1 MDESTAAA
9 PHLDKRASGD
19 PAMDLAS
26 MDQAPS
32 DNVLPTGQVEEQP
45 PLRGDPGT
53 LLSVA
58 VRPVLKPSASKT
70 KIAADP
76 RHGSTA
82 KSVPNMIRRGT
93 RKLFGSISQ
102 NVQQQSLGPN
112 VMLRAP
118 TILRFKKKLEER
130 AQEAER
136 RRLEAMSYATRH
148 QHVLETYH
156 IRATD
161 TYTKVQVREK
171 TEWLM
176 LYPTAAIY
184 KVWQLTLLGLIYY
197 QVLSVPYSLAFET
210 NDTDPRND
218 YMNIL
223 TSILFCVDVFL
234 NFNTAMTNP
243 KIPESFITDRYVI
256 ARRYVT
262 SWFFLD
268 LFSSIPFDLLTFWIT
283 SANSGRQQLH
293 FLAVLK
299 VARLPRLLKISRL
312 SRILELLRVPTEWK
326 RWFLYSRYAHL
337 FRLGMLVLGFGVI
350 VHMFACIWFGLVA
363 EENWNMVIFNADFS
377 VISPYMLSYYVS
389 MQTVVGNNQLFQSD
403 SEYTFTSC
411 VIIFGAVVMAVVFGN
426 VAILIEN
433 FYADQNSYK
442 GKMESLFAVMN
453 LLRLPS
459 DLQLRIHEYYQ
470 VMYERHGTLDGQ
482 PELFKKELSHNLRIE
497 VELFLRM
504 TMIVRTPLFREC
516 SNEVVQELVMQLR
529 FQVYL
534 PNDYVIVR
542 GEVGHD

>member
-1 MDESTAAA
+1 R
-9 PHLDKRASGD
+9 HL
-19 PAMDLAS
+19 
-26 MDQAPS
+26 
-32 DNVLPTGQVEEQP
+32 
-45 PLRGDPGT
+45 
-53 LLSVA
+53 
-58 VRPVLKPSASKT
+58 
-70 KIAADP
+70 
-76 RHGSTA
+76 
-82 KSVPNMIRRGT
+82 T
-93 RKLFGSISQ
+93 R
-102 NVQQQSLGPN
+102 
-112 VMLRAP
+112 
-118 TILRFKKKLEER
+118 
-130 AQEAER
+130 
-136 RRLEAMSYATRH
+136 
-148 QHVLETYH
+148 
-156 IRATD
+156 
-161 TYTKVQVREK
+161 
-171 TEWLM
+171 
-176 LYPTAAIY
+176 
-184 KVWQLTLLGLIYY
+184 
-197 QVLSVPYSLAFET
+197 
-210 NDTDPRND
+210 
-218 YMNIL
+218 
-223 TSILFCVDVFL
+223 
-234 NFNTAMTNP
+234 
-243 KIPESFITDRYVI
+243 
-256 ARRYVT
+256 
-262 SWFFLD
+262 FFLD

-542 GEVGHD
+542 GEVGHDMYFIQSGSCEVTKATIKRNATRACAKDADSAPKLMGQGDYFGEIALLLNCKRTANVQATTFAELCVLSRDVFEDVTSKYTDDRAIIERFITEKYDPQVLAQATIQTDADNEDDIDHDEAVVEVLQRLSERLIQVETLVYDLDERLRATQRTASTHSSTGHHHTNPPPLVAQLSGNGLLLRTPSTTSLRGSPSRDKLSGGDRDVAQSAANVVGLGPRLSVHGNIISRMPSQGTLDRSASRRRLLPIQPAPANGPILF

>member
-1 MDESTAAA
+1 R
-9 PHLDKRASGD
+9 HL
-19 PAMDLAS
+19 
-26 MDQAPS
+26 
-32 DNVLPTGQVEEQP
+32 
-45 PLRGDPGT
+45 
-53 LLSVA
+53 
-58 VRPVLKPSASKT
+58 
-70 KIAADP
+70 
-76 RHGSTA
+76 
-82 KSVPNMIRRGT
+82 T
-93 RKLFGSISQ
+93 R
-102 NVQQQSLGPN
+102 
-112 VMLRAP
+112 
-118 TILRFKKKLEER
+118 
-130 AQEAER
+130 
-136 RRLEAMSYATRH
+136 
-148 QHVLETYH
+148 
-156 IRATD
+156 
-161 TYTKVQVREK
+161 
-171 TEWLM
+171 
-176 LYPTAAIY
+176 
-184 KVWQLTLLGLIYY
+184 
-197 QVLSVPYSLAFET
+197 
-210 NDTDPRND
+210 
-218 YMNIL
+218 
-223 TSILFCVDVFL
+223 
-234 NFNTAMTNP
+234 
-243 KIPESFITDRYVI
+243 
-256 ARRYVT
+256 
-262 SWFFLD
+262 FFLD

-542 GEVGHD
+542 GEVGHDMYFIQSGSCEVTKATIKRNATPTCAKDADSAPKLMGQGDYFGEIALLLNCKRTANVQATTFAELCVLTRDVFEDVTSKYTDDRAVIERFITEKYDPQVLAQATLQNNASHDNELNHDDAVVEVLQRLSERLIQVEALVFDLDERQRASQRQGPSSSHHQKPLVNQLSGQGRLLRPPSTNPTLHASPSGGKLSTSDCHPEHDVAPYGVNNAGSGHRPSMLVHDIRLATQSALDQSMSRRRMLPEQPAVTNDVISF